1 MSIQS
6 NDSELT
12 VLPSLTITE
21 QPQDIRTAVN
31 INAEFSVT
39 AVTSD
44 NRYTIQYYWTV
55 DGVRQDNSN
64 SRIFLVSSTV
74 IGEKKVRAYA
84 SITIESIDDGL
95 PIKSVVEAIS
105 DEATWN
111 VGPPRS
117 IIRFEGFTP
126 TGGYKA
132 VDANLD
138 DGDVTLDDTM
148 FDNTYNIVTYYAR
161 EKDLDLTM
169 FVDGAPG
176 IPASSGGQGGEG
188 GKSTATLR
196 HPQNIEHTVLGTTNN
211 SAIFLYQGSQLLLVN
226 GQGGSGGQGGTGADG
241 GGTNI
246 SGGTIAGATGGQAPA
261 IGSLLLN
268 GTFGSRVTPTTV
280 LQGDGVATTPNG
292 GKTISC
298 SKGNVWTSQGISP
311 CEDNSTNQ
319 IKFRISTGGIVDLSD
334 EIIRGFKPGYTLTST
349 EGAPVTS
356 SGGKGGRGATGGAGA
371 SGTGGGGGGSGYSNG
386 TVNIVITQLGGV
398 PTTEKAK
405 IRFSLVPPPPPA
417 TSGVVTHGFI
427 NSTNNSYLLNA
438 TGAIVD
444 IEALGAGAADQ
455 QTGQGNNL
463 KRYVVTLN
471 KDYTNISVRVLQDV
485 TAGGGPGMGL
495 RATKVQRIG
504 FRTWGIWFNKSRNG
518 FNTFARNWSVSG
530 S

>member
-1 MSIQS
+1 
-6 NDSELT
+6 
-12 VLPSLTITE
+12 
-21 QPQDIRTAVN
+21 
-31 INAEFSVT
+31 
-39 AVTSD
+39 
-44 NRYTIQYYWTV
+44 
-55 DGVRQDNSN
+55 
-64 SRIFLVSSTV
+64 
-74 IGEKKVRAYA
+74 
-84 SITIESIDDGL
+84 
-95 PIKSVVEAIS
+95 
-105 DEATWN
+105 
-111 VGPPRS
+111 
-117 IIRFEGFTP
+117 
-126 TGGYKA
+126 
-132 VDANLD
+132 
-138 DGDVTLDDTM
+138 
-148 FDNTYNIVTYYAR
+148 
-161 EKDLDLTM
+161 
-169 FVDGAPG
+169 
-176 IPASSGGQGGEG
+176 
-188 GKSTATLR
+188 
-196 HPQNIEHTVLGTTNN
+196 
-211 SAIFLYQGSQLLLVN
+211 
-226 GQGGSGGQGGTGADG
+226 
-241 GGTNI
+241 
-246 SGGTIAGATGGQAPA
+246 
-261 IGSLLLN
+261 
-268 GTFGSRVTPTTV
+268 V